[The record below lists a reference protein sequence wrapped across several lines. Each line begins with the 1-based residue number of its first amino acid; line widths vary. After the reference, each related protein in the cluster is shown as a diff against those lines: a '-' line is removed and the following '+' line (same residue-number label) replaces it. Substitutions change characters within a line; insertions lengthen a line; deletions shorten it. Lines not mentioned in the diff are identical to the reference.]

1 MVSSTGDQ
9 DLAVELQKF
18 ESALIQVESSILP
31 AFINLISG
39 FLNPDSGKIKIDGE
53 EVTNYPIYLRTKK
66 LIRKIHMEQAVHCQV
81 L

>member
-18 ESALIQVESSILP
+18 ESAFIQVESSILP

-39 FLNPDSGKIKIDGE
+39 FSLTKEINGE
-53 EVTNYPIYLRTKK
+53 PHCAQKPLDILEPAEPVT
-66 LIRKIHMEQAVHCQV
+66 V
-81 L
+81 

>member
-18 ESALIQVESSILP
+18 ESAFIQVESSILP

-39 FLNPDSGKIKIDGE
+39 FSLTKEINGE
-53 EVTNYPIYLRTKK
+53 PHSTQKPLDILEPAEPVT
-66 LIRKIHMEQAVHCQV
+66 V
-81 L
+81 

>member
-18 ESALIQVESSILP
+18 ESAFIQVESSILP

-39 FLNPDSGKIKIDGE
+39 FSLTKEINGE
-53 EVTNYPIYLRTKK
+53 PHSAQKPLDILEPAEPVT
-66 LIRKIHMEQAVHCQV
+66 V
-81 L
+81 

>member
-39 FLNPDSGKIKIDGE
+39 FSLTKEINGE
-53 EVTNYPIYLRTKK
+53 PHSAQKPRDILEPAEPVT
-66 LIRKIHMEQAVHCQV
+66 V
-81 L
+81 

>member
-18 ESALIQVESSILP
+18 ESAFIQVESSILP

-39 FLNPDSGKIKIDGE
+39 FSLTKEINVEPHSAQKPLDILE
-53 EVTNYPIYLRTKK
+53 PAEPVT
-66 LIRKIHMEQAVHCQV
+66 V
-81 L
+81 

>member
-18 ESALIQVESSILP
+18 ESAFIQAESSILP

-39 FLNPDSGKIKIDGE
+39 FSLTKEINGE
-53 EVTNYPIYLRTKK
+53 PHSAQKPRDILEPAEPVT
-66 LIRKIHMEQAVHCQV
+66 V
-81 L
+81 

>member
-18 ESALIQVESSILP
+18 ESAFIQVESSILP

-39 FLNPDSGKIKIDGE
+39 FSLTKEINGE
-53 EVTNYPIYLRTKK
+53 PHSAQKPRDIFEPAEPVT
-66 LIRKIHMEQAVHCQV
+66 V
-81 L
+81 

>member
-18 ESALIQVESSILP
+18 ESAFIQLESSILP

-39 FLNPDSGKIKIDGE
+39 FSLTKEINGE
-53 EVTNYPIYLRTKK
+53 PHSAQKPRDILEPAEPVT
-66 LIRKIHMEQAVHCQV
+66 V
-81 L
+81 

>member
-18 ESALIQVESSILP
+18 ESAFIQVESSILP

-39 FLNPDSGKIKIDGE
+39 FSLTKEINGE
-53 EVTNYPIYLRTKK
+53 PHSAQKPRDILEPAEPVT
-66 LIRKIHMEQAVHCQV
+66 V
-81 L
+81 